1 MIVIIDCVLD
11 NWPSIHMLVG
21 FENNFA
27 SWPLLLT
34 IIMGIPCVDQ

>member
-1 MIVIIDCVLD
+1 MYSPYDSNIVYLLD

-27 SWPLLLT
+27 SWLLF
-34 IIMGIPCVDQ
+34 